1 MAQPARR
8 DDPLLQ
14 FASDPRMIAARRPIA
29 ALTRAAAQAIGLK
42 DAGLVVIALA

>member
-1 MAQPARR
+1 MAQPVRR

-14 FASDPRMIAARRPIA
+14 LGLIPMIAGPLKANCIID
-29 ALTRAAAQAIGLK
+29 LAAQAIGIK